1 MEYIIIIG
9 AFQALLALCL
19 FVANRQKKPADNLLT
34 WILICLF
41 THLSIKFII
50 YAASGNTLLKMGFN
64 TFIDLGYGPLLWMYA
79 RKVQYDRYR
88 PVQHWFL
95 LLPTFAAGAMYTA
108 ISLKIVIDPT
118 GVEQW
123 LSLYNEIT
131 QYLIIASMTIF
142 PVLSL
147 RISPQLPAFWKS
159 ERQLIKKIA
168 LLFLV
173 IPALWMV
180 TKTTNVSELLGDATL
195 NLTIRLIAYS
205 NSLIICLLI
214 IQYRLEAR
222 MLMKSPAAPEPLPS
236 ALNGYPTPAVLQE
249 EKESLV
255 LTVAAAIQPT
265 EEQPAPRKST
275 LTTLQQEA
283 IAVKLSVLMQEKK
296 VYTDPELTLEKLST
310 LVKTPRHHLS
320 EVLNQHLHQTFYQYI
335 NDHRMKE
342 VLHLLDHCRQHQV
355 TPNILSLAYD
365 AGFNS
370 KSSFNQY
377 FKKTT
382 GYTPTEYL
390 KQPRKAELN
399 RITATF
405 ISLQQTIQPH

>member
-19 FVANRQKKPADNLLT
+19 FVVNRQKKPADNLLT

-41 THLSIKFII
+41 AHLSIKFII
-50 YAASGNTLLKMGFN
+50 YAAPGNAQLKMGFN

-79 RKVQYDRYR
+79 RKVQHDRYR

-95 LLPTFAAGAMYTA
+95 LLPTFAAGAMYTMIALKVA
-108 ISLKIVIDPT
+108 IVPT
-118 GVEQW
+118 GVERW
-123 LSLYNEIT
+123 LFWYNEIT
-131 QYLIIASMTIF
+131 QYLIIVSMSIF
-142 PVLSL
+142 PVLAL
-147 RISPQLPAFWKS
+147 RISFQLPSFWKS

-168 LLFLV
+168 VLFLV

-180 TKTTNVSELLGDATL
+180 TKVTNVRELLGDATL
-195 NLTIRLIAYS
+195 NLSIRLIAYS
-205 NSLIICLLI
+205 NSLIICLFI
-214 IQYRLEAR
+214 IQYQLEAR
-222 MLMKSPAAPEPLPS
+222 ILMKSATIPESQPAAES
-236 ALNGYPTPAVLQE
+236 DFPTPAVLE
-249 EKESLV
+249 EVKESLV
-255 LTVAAAIQPT
+255 LTVATPI
-265 EEQPAPRKST
+265 PAEGVPVARKST
-275 LTTLQQEA
+275 LTALQQEA
-283 IAVKLSVLMQEKK
+283 IAIKLSELMQEKK
-296 VYTDPELTLEKLST
+296 VYTDPELTLEKLSA

-320 EVLNQHLHQTFYQYI
+320 EVLNQYLHQTFYQYI

-355 TPNILSLAYD
+355 IPNILSLAYD

-390 KQPRKAELN
+390 KQPRKADIN
-399 RITATF
+399 RLTAAY

>member
-79 RKVQYDRYR
+79 RKVQHDRYR

-108 ISLKIVIDPT
+108 IALKVMIDPT
-118 GVEQW
+118 GVERW
-123 LSLYNEIT
+123 LLFYNEIT

-142 PVLSL
+142 PILSL
-147 RISPQLPAFWKS
+147 RISLQLPAFWKS

-168 LLFLV
+168 ILFLV
-173 IPALWMV
+173 IPVLWTV
-180 TKTTNVSELLGDATL
+180 TKTTNVSELLGEATL
-195 NLTIRLIAYS
+195 SLGIRLIAYT
-205 NSLIICLLI
+205 NSLIICLFI
-214 IQYRLEAR
+214 IQYRLEAH
-222 MLMKSPAAPEPLPS
+222 MLMKKTPTPELQPS
-236 ALNGYPTPAVLQE
+236 ALSGFPTPAVLLE

-255 LTVAAAIQPT
+255 LTVAYTLPV

-275 LTTLQQEA
+275 LTSLQQES
-283 IAVKLSVLMQEKK
+283 IAVKLSTMMQEKK
-296 VYTDPELTLEKLST
+296 IYTDPELTLDKLSS

-320 EVLNQHLHQTFYQYI
+320 EVLNQFLHQTFYQYI

-342 VLHLLDHCRQHQV
+342 VIHLLDHCRQHKV

-390 KQPRKAELN
+390 KQPRKAETN
-399 RITATF
+399 RLSTTF
-405 ISLQQTIQPH
+405 MSLQQTIQPH